1 MYKGVKTGV
10 GSGLGLGGWDMDL
23 EGCPLCKIGSADP
36 LLVGDKEPSL
46 EFKARVLTN
55 CLIKGSSLVI
65 NEAMTDFSK

>member
-23 EGCPLCKIGSADP
+23 EGWP
-36 LLVGDKEPSL
+36 LLVGDNEPSL
-46 EFKARVLTN
+46 EFRARVLTN

-65 NEAMTDFSK
+65 NEAMTYFSTKVI

>member
-23 EGCPLCKIGSADP
+23 EGCPADP

-65 NEAMTDFSK
+65 NEAMTDF